1 MLAVLSQLHLYPQ
14 HSLMTPSPTGSPHGL
29 LTARHGLLPLCSGCV
44 YVALWFQSFQSFPW
58 TSLAKNAPS
67 MCFLANGPAC
77 FLLSSTHEKL
87 PCFAMACV

>member
-58 TSLAKNAPS
+58 TSPAKNAPS

-77 FLLSSTHEKL
+77 FLLSSNT
-87 PCFAMACV
+87 